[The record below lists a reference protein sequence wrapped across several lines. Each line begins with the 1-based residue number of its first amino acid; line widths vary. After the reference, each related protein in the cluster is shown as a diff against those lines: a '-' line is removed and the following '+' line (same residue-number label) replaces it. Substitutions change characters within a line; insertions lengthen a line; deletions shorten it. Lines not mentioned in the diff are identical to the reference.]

1 MNPMKKRKMP
11 GSTSCGLN
19 PGPGKQVRKEA
30 RKNRTC
36 WSRQGWGWE
45 ERGRDL
51 GTRCA
56 GSIWKNAKGSEET
69 SL

>member
-1 MNPMKKRKMP
+1 MEKKIINPTKERKMP

-19 PGPGKQVRKEA
+19 PGPGKQVRKEV

-45 ERGRDL
+45 ERGRD
-51 GTRCA
+51 
-56 GSIWKNAKGSEET
+56 
-69 SL
+69 